1 MEMGAFLTTVR
12 ATTMHS
18 CCSYLTFRRVEFRN
32 FVEETEKELL
42 MLFRGIDHNGDGKL
56 SKDELRSALRSA
68 GLAVPNS
75 KLDAFFDEVDTNG
88 DGHISFAE
96 WR

>member
-1 MEMGAFLTTVR
+1 
-12 ATTMHS
+12 
-18 CCSYLTFRRVEFRN
+18 
-32 FVEETEKELL
+32 

-75 KLDAFFDEVDTNG
+75 KLDAFFAEVDTNG